1 MQTVIASDGRT
12 TYSLI
17 YHLAGAMNLI
27 QRSGWPY
34 VTIGAS
40 DGRNNTQTSLYSG
53 TEQAYTIDK
62 LEGNTGR
69 FSGVGDGIL
78 KRFKITTEVRGW
90 LDNAPD

>member
-1 MQTVIASDGRT
+1 
-12 TYSLI
+12 
-17 YHLAGAMNLI
+17 MNWT

-34 VTIGAS
+34 VAIGAS
-40 DGRNNTQTSLYSG
+40 DGRNNAQTSLYSG

-69 FSGVGDGIL
+69 LSGVDDGIL
-78 KRFKITTEVRGW
+78 KRFKTTTEVCGW